1 MINKTVRDVEEYKME
16 EKNNAIEVETNE
28 EVETTENTQN
38 EEQENA
44 TFTQSEVDSQISKA
58 VESALKKRE
67 SKMQEE
73 LEKRI
78 EKERNEAA
86 EYAKLTQKEQEEADY
101 KKRKEELEKR
111 EQELNNR
118 ELKSQVE
125 SDLKENNLPLTFA
138 DTLISVQDNEK
149 IKGKIADIK
158 TEFDEAVN
166 AQVKEALRQETPTQS
181 TKDLADDPFTA
192 KLAKYK

>member
-1 MINKTVRDVEEYKME
+1 MPEE
-16 EKNNAIEVETNE
+16 NNTIETNE
-28 EVETTENTQN
+28 EVETTENNTN
-38 EEQENA
+38 EEQEN
-44 TFTQSEVDSQISKA
+44 TTYTQSEVDSKISKA

-67 SKMQEE
+67 AKMQEE
-73 LEKRI
+73 LEERI

-86 EYAKLTQKEQEEADY
+86 EYAKLTQKEQEEEDY
-101 KKRKEELEKR
+101 KKRMQELEKR
-111 EQELNNR
+111 EQEINNR
-118 ELKSQVE
+118 ELKAQVE
-125 SDLKENNLPLTFA
+125 SDLKENNLPLTLA

-158 TEFDEAVN
+158 KDFDDAVN

-181 TKDLADDPFTA
+181 TKELADDPFTA